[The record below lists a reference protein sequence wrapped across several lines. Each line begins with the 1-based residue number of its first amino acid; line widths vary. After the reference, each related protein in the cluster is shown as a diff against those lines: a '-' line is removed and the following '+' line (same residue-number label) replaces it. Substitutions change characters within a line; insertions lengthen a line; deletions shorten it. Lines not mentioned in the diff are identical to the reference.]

1 MLHKYN
7 PAPVHQEQCAT
18 DETKNAPV
26 IVAVS
31 LIARRLRRRGTYQ
44 LRTACHQEE
53 ETESENDIPKLPTV
67 IVPET

>member
-1 MLHKYN
+1 MYTTQHPYIKSSAQ
-7 PAPVHQEQCAT
+7 P
-18 DETKNAPV
+18 TKPRMPPV

>member
-1 MLHKYN
+1 M
-7 PAPVHQEQCAT
+7 P
-18 DETKNAPV
+18 PV

-53 ETESENDIPKLPTV
+53 ETESENDIPKLHTV
-67 IVPET
+67 TVPEI

>member
-1 MLHKYN
+1 MVHKYN

-18 DETKNAPV
+18 DETKNAPCNRS
-26 IVAVS
+26 AQFDRPPTP
-31 LIARRLRRRGTYQ
+31 LCGTYQ

-53 ETESENDIPKLPTV
+53 ESESENDIPKLHTV